1 MFSKCIC
8 IGDSI
13 TAGWREKS
21 GDLKQYSY
29 PETLRKMTGWDI
41 VTNAATGGQTAAG
54 WMSNSNY
61 GGASSTDF
69 SIYDIAIIFL
79 GQNPETEESYRS
91 NMQSIIDLLKSAN
104 PLMNIFMLKR
114 SNSSKWNY
122 TQEIADSNNIP
133 CFYIYGNDASID
145 LSQKKYHKTFADNPE
160 SYDTVHFNTL
170 GYNALGKVIY
180 DFILK
185 EVKTNFEK
193 YKNLGDENNY

>member
-1 MFSKCIC
+1 M
-8 IGDSI
+8 
-13 TAGWREKS
+13 
-21 GDLKQYSY
+21 
-29 PETLRKMTGWDI
+29 P
-41 VTNAATGGQTAAG
+41 
-54 WMSNSNY
+54 
-61 GGASSTDF
+61 
-69 SIYDIAIIFL
+69 
-79 GQNPETEESYRS
+79 
-91 NMQSIIDLLKSAN
+91 
-104 PLMNIFMLKR
+104 IFMLKR

-145 LSQKKYHKTFADNPE
+145 LSQEKYHKTFADNPE
-160 SYDTVHFNTL
+160 AYDTVHFNTL